1 MKTNQSIR
9 PFLGSLPKTLG
20 SLTFAAGS
28 RASGSLQFKIT
39 GIFFGLGLLLTSC
52 GEKDSASPEVSV
64 NETTP
69 AASEVPAETPEEESV
84 PEEAAGKLDV
94 EKDELKFGFIKLTD
108 CAPIVIAK
116 EKGFFEDEGL
126 QVEVIA
132 QSNWKLSLI
141 HI

>member
-9 PFLGSLPKTLG
+9 PFPGSLTKTLG

-28 RASGSLQFKIT
+28 PASGSLQSKIA
-39 GIFFGLGLLLTSC
+39 GIFFGLCLLLTSC
-52 GEKDSASPEVSV
+52 GEKDPAPPEVSA

-69 AASEVPAETPEEESV
+69 AASEAPAETPEEASAPKEESV

-116 EKGFFEDEGL
+116 EKGFFEAFFDAS
-126 QVEVIA
+126 IY
-132 QSNWKLSLI
+132 
-141 HI
+141 

>member
-9 PFLGSLPKTLG
+9 PFQGSLTKTLG
-20 SLTFAAGS
+20 GITFAAGS
-28 RASGSLQFKIT
+28 MASGSLQFKIT
-39 GIFFGLGLLLTSC
+39 GIFFGLCLLLTSC
-52 GEKDSASPEVSV
+52 GEKDPAPPEVSA

-69 AASEVPAETPEEESV
+69 AASEAPAETSEEESAPEEESV

-116 EKGFFEDEGL
+116 EKGFF
-126 QVEVIA
+126 
-132 QSNWKLSLI
+132 LSLI